1 MRKFIL
7 SSLVI
12 FFCLFNFSNI
22 VKSQEIQQEKISNF
36 DVVVSVNNDSSIN
49 VKEKIQYDSGALS
62 KHGIYR
68 YINLSSFGNKILK
81 ISDINIT
88 DENGIPYNFVRTD
101 SWKKINLKIGKEDEI
116 FVGEK
121 IYVIEYKILGALGF
135 FKDFDEIY
143 WNVTGNDWLFPIE
156 RVSVLVNIPSG
167 AKLLQTSNYCGKV
180 GSNEKCQTYKS
191 NQFLYNNTL
200 LPGEGMTVAVG
211 FSKGFVKETFFLVSN
226 IWSILSFIIPIV
238 IFILA
243 FLLWRKYGR
252 DPKSNRTIIAEYDVP
267 DNLTP
272 LEVISIIKGKISSK
286 NISAE
291 IIFLAVKGYIKI
303 EAIEQ
308 KKFFIKSRD
317 YTIKK
322 IKDIKIENKT
332 DKELFDF
339 LFDDD
344 LEKVDEIKISDLKN
358 RFGKNIPVLKRT
370 LFMDIVS
377 RGYFKT
383 NPNSVVAI
391 YLIVFVLIGVF
402 IGFNFLYIV
411 NNLGILFLVNIIFVD
426 FIILF
431 FGFLMP
437 ARTEKGL
444 RTTEYLLGF
453 KQYLSIAEKD
463 RINFHNAP
471 EKKPET
477 FEKFLP
483 YAMVLGVEKKWAE
496 EFKDVY
502 IENPKWYTDNNLSK
516 FNSILFI
523 SSLENLT
530 SDINHSIGISGSY
543 GGGSSGGGG
552 GGGGGG
558 SW

>member
-1 MRKFIL
+1 MRKFVL
-7 SSLVI
+7 SSLI
-12 FFCLFNFSNI
+12 IYFGLFGFLNF
-22 VKSQEIQQEKISNF
+22 VRSQNVEQEKITNF
-36 DVVVSVNNDSSIN
+36 DVVIDINSDSSIN
-49 VKEKIQYDSGALS
+49 VTEKIEYNSGTLS

-68 YINLSSFGNKILK
+68 YIDLSSFNNKILK
-81 ISDINIT
+81 ISDISII
-88 DENGIPYNFVRTD
+88 DESGVPYNFVETN
-101 SWKKINLKIGKEDEI
+101 SWKKINLKIGKEDETFI
-116 FVGEK
+116 GEK
-121 IYVIEYKILGALGF
+121 TYIIKYKILESLGF

-143 WNVTGNDWLFPIE
+143 WNATGNDWLFPIE
-156 RVSVLVNIPSG
+156 KASVLVNIPSG
-167 AKLLQTSNYCGKV
+167 AELLQTSSYCGKT
-180 GSNEKCQTYKS
+180 GSNEKCQNYNS

-211 FSKGFVKETFFLVSN
+211 FTKGFVKETFSLISN
-226 IWSILSFIIPIV
+226 IWSILSFIIPII
-238 IFILA
+238 IFIIT

-272 LEVISIIKGKISSK
+272 IESISIIKERISNK

-291 IIFLAVKGYIKI
+291 IIFLAVRGYIKI
-303 EAIEQ
+303 EAID
-308 KKFFIKSRD
+308 KKFLFIKDRD
-317 YTIKK
+317 YVIRKT
-322 IKDIKIENKT
+322 KDIKIENKT
-332 DKELFDF
+332 DKELMGF
-339 LFDDD
+339 LFDSG
-344 LEKVDEIKISDLKN
+344 LGEVDEIKISDLKN
-358 RFGKNIPVLKRT
+358 NFGKNIPALKRT
-370 LFMDIVS
+370 LFVDIVS
-377 RGYFKT
+377 RGYFKN

-391 YLIVFVLIGVF
+391 YLTVFVLVGVF

-411 NNLGILFLVNIIFVD
+411 NNFGLLFLVNIIFAD
-426 FIILF
+426 LIILF

-444 RTTEYLLGF
+444 RTMEYLLGF
-453 KQYLSIAEKD
+453 KEYLSIAEKD

-471 EKKPET
+471 EKKPEI

-516 FNSILFI
+516 FNSVLLI
-523 SSLENLT
+523 SSLGDFT
-530 SDINHSIGISGSY
+530 SDINHSIGNSGSH